1 MLNKRRAFCYWT
13 ITIANGISLLVK
25 GFYRLR
31 FDIAF
36 GRASGSVGPLS
47 QRAVCGSIR
56 EQIKIQIVV
65 QRIASAGDL
74 VESDAAASIG
84 RMGCYITTTLQ
95 QTPLYGMQATRQ
107 PSSGHP
113 GICCV
118 WFMRSIKSNK
128 IFKPQL
134 KIPDFFFFLQR
145 SVNTKPSSYI
155 SQTFIYWPMKIV
167 LKIIF
172 RTLIGQIGCVM
183 HLA

>member
-1 MLNKRRAFCYWT
+1 MGLF
-13 ITIANGISLLVK
+13 VK
-25 GFYRLR
+25 GYYRLR

-95 QTPLYGMQATRQ
+95 QTPLYMACRQ
-107 PSSGHP
+107 RNSLRRGIP
-113 GICCV
+113 GYVVFGLCV
-118 WFMRSIKSNK
+118 
-128 IFKPQL
+128 QL
-134 KIPDFFFFLQR
+134 SQIR
-145 SVNTKPSSYI
+145 YVN
-155 SQTFIYWPMKIV
+155 
-167 LKIIF
+167 
-172 RTLIGQIGCVM
+172 
-183 HLA
+183 HN